1 MLFVLILM
9 QRLVAFLHNVLRVS
23 IKYLKYVNNNYLLWL
38 KRKKNPMCYKRIIA
52 NSQTFFIYDAVQ
64 VFSMYLYA
72 EKL

>member
-38 KRKKNPMCYKRIIA
+38 KRKKTMCYKRIIA
-52 NSQTFFIYDAVQ
+52 SSQTFFIYDAVQ